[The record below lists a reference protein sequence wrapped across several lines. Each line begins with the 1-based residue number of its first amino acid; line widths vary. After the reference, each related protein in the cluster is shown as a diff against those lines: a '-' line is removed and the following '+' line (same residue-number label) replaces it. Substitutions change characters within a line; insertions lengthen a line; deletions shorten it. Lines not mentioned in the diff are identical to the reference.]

1 MISHETIHKFIQII
15 VQEWPHMEMIER
27 ELFLETL
34 FNILKERK
42 LLRTTE
48 ALERLANAHENK
60 DKEQNTNVQKITI
73 KKA

>member
-1 MISHETIHKFIQII
+1 
-15 VQEWPHMEMIER
+15 MEMIER